1 MCVVAEG
8 SGLRAGATK
17 NNFFFF
23 FLFAGKCFI
32 TVSSLSTSPSS
43 RGGEQ
48 AAADRDGAGRDCVSA
63 VMKCSATEMLV
74 GRQENVLF

>member
-1 MCVVAEG
+1 MLLKIT
-8 SGLRAGATK
+8 S
-17 NNFFFF
+17 FF

-48 AAADRDGAGRDCVSA
+48 AAVDRDGLAETVLAAVSRA